1 MQSWTVWIQIDYI
14 GVINMN
20 NYILEIPD
28 TMGYTIREIQRIMGF
43 PDELENISERIL
55 SSDPEI
61 RMLGNKLLETMKD
74 VTK

>member
-1 MQSWTVWIQIDYI
+1 MGLD
-14 GVINMN
+14 NMD

-28 TMGYTIREIQRIMGF
+28 AMGYTIREVQHIMDF
-43 PDELENISERIL
+43 PDELENISEMIL

-61 RMLGNKLLETMKD
+61 RMLGNELLKTLKD